1 MTAKLQAIID
11 ELHNLPLEE
20 LAKIVVALEK
30 KLNLANQL
38 NNSNEQP

>member
-11 ELHNLPLEE
+11 ELDKLPLEE
-20 LAKIVVALEK
+20 LAKIAKALEK

-38 NNSNEQP
+38 NNNHD